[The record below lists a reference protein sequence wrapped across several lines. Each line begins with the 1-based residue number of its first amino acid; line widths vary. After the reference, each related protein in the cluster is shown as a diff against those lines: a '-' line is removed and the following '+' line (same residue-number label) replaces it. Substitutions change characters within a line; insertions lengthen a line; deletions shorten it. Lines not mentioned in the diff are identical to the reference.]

1 MNERL
6 KKLRKALNLNQVDFG
21 SKLSLTGS
29 AISRY
34 ESGVNA
40 MSDSIILLICRE
52 FNVNEEWLRHGTGEM
67 FVQKNNDLVSKL
79 SEEYHL
85 GLYGQQLLETYMQ
98 LSDADKRAVERFV
111 MQLTANVQKA
121 EDSIEPSVDK
131 SKKAI
136 AQ

>member
-6 KKLRKALNLNQVDFG
+6 KLLRKTLKLNQVDFG

-40 MSDSIILLICRE
+40 MADNIVLLICRE
-52 FNVNEEWLRHGTGEM
+52 FNVNEEWLRYGTGEM
-67 FVQKNNDLVSKL
+67 FSQQSTDLVEQL
-79 SEEYHL
+79 TQQYNL
-85 GLYGQQLLETYMQ
+85 GLYGQQLLATYLQ

-111 MQLTANVQKA
+111 SQLTANVQQT
-121 EDSIEPSVDK
+121 EDAQAAHER
-131 SKKAI
+131 KKAL
-136 AQ
+136 AN

>member
-6 KKLRKALNLNQVDFG
+6 KLLRKTLKLNQVDFG

-40 MSDSIILLICRE
+40 MADNIVLLICRE
-52 FNVNEEWLRHGTGEM
+52 FNVNEEWLRYGTGEM
-67 FVQKNNDLVSKL
+67 FSQQSTDLVEQL
-79 SEEYHL
+79 TQQYNL
-85 GLYGQQLLETYMQ
+85 GLYGQQLLTTYLQ

-111 MQLTANVQKA
+111 SQLTANVQQT
-121 EDSIEPSVDK
+121 EDAQAAHER
-131 SKKAI
+131 KKAL
-136 AQ
+136 AN

>member
-52 FNVNEEWLRHGTGEM
+52 FNVNEAWLRHGTGEM
-67 FVQKNNDLVSKL
+67 FVQKSNDLISKL

>member
-67 FVQKNNDLVSKL
+67 LAQKSNDLVSKL